1 MSYMAVFMVFLA
13 GITVGYV
20 FKKDKKGIE
29 ILMSDRKALEYNAL
43 TPNSKRYVNG
53 LIEARGVHDERT
65 TYRRK

>member
-20 FKKDKKGIE
+20 FKKDKKGIQ
-29 ILMSDRKALEYNAL
+29 ILMSDRKAKEYNAL
-43 TPNSKRYVNG
+43 TANSKRYVDG
-53 LIEARGVHDERT
+53 LIEARGAHDERT